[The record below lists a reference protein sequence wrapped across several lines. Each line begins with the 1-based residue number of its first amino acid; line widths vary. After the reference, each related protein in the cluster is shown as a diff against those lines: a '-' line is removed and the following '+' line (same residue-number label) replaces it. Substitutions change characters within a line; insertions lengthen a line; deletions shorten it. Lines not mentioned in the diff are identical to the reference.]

1 MTGAGA
7 SADGL
12 SYQATYRR
20 GPYAIVALLLIMAGL
35 GVGVWAS
42 FAWID
47 DGNASLDAVL
57 RVMAAAVAGCV
68 VVMLTTFR
76 VHRWTIESD
85 GLTIVE
91 RPKVPLTGLKS
102 TTRLSFAEIA
112 ALRGVES
119 GFDTMIQLEARGGRT
134 FLLPQAY
141 AGQGKPPA
149 LHVADFGNDV
159 CAACVAAGAP
169 VPAAGTALGFWNT
182 APGLIVIA
190 LMMVPALPIGVLAVM
205 TMFDGGVSST
215 SPNTSKAAG
224 IAIVLPLGVAWLFWK
239 SWRRRRRVL
248 ADRT

>member
-1 MTGAGA
+1 MAGADA

-20 GPYAIVALLLIMAGL
+20 GPYAIIALLLIMAGL
-35 GVGVWAS
+35 CVGVWAS
-42 FAWID
+42 FAWIN
-47 DGNASLDAVL
+47 DGNASLDAAL
-57 RVMAAAVAGCV
+57 RVIAVAVAGV
-68 VVMLTTFR
+68 VLVMLTAFR
-76 VHRWTIESD
+76 VHRWTIGPD

-102 TTRLSFAEIA
+102 TTRLGFAEIA
-112 ALRGVES
+112 GLREMES

-141 AGQGKPPA
+141 AGQGQPRP
-149 LHVADFGNDV
+149 LHVADFGNHV

-169 VPAAGTALGFWNT
+169 VPASGPALSFWNS
-182 APGLIVIA
+182 ALGLIVIA

-205 TMFDGGVSST
+205 AMLDGGVRT
-215 SPNTSKAAG
+215 TNPNTSKAAG

-248 ADRT
+248 ATRT